1 MTYIYCN
8 FEKNVFTHNL
18 PKRGFAT
25 RLTSGSTPETIP
37 MSLKDSPMLLACNVE

>member
-1 MTYIYCN
+1 MLKTG
-8 FEKNVFTHNL
+8 FKLFDKHTL

-25 RLTSGSTPETIP
+25 KLTSGSTPETIP